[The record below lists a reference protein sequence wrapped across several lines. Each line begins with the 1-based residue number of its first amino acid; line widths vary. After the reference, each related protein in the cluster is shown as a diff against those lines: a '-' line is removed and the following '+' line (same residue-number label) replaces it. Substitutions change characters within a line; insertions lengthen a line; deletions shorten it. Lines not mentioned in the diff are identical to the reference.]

1 MDKELYWKLRD
12 RYMYWFIIKLIDQKE
27 LMKRI
32 DNLNKMY
39 REDWILYKWIK

>member
-39 REDWILYKWIK
+39 RED

>member
-1 MDKELYWKLRD
+1 MSKELYWKLRD

-32 DNLNKMY
+32 DSLNKMY
-39 REDWILYKWIK
+39 MEDE

>member
-27 LMKRI
+27 LMERI
-32 DNLNKMY
+32 NNLNKMY
-39 REDWILYKWIK
+39 EED

>member
-1 MDKELYWKLRD
+1 MNKELYWELRD

-32 DNLNKMY
+32 DSLNKMY
-39 REDWILYKWIK
+39 RED

>member
-1 MDKELYWKLRD
+1 MDKELYWQLRD

-32 DNLNKMY
+32 DSLNKMY
-39 REDWILYKWIK
+39 VED